1 MERGVA
7 EGYMPHVPGWELDY
21 PRLRRRW
28 SFADFLGAL
37 DFVNRVAEVAE
48 REGHHPDVH
57 LTSYRELELVVY
69 THAVGGLSE
78 NDFVLARRIGEL

>member
-7 EGYMPHVPGWELDY
+7 EGYMPHVPGWELDS

-28 SFADFLGAL
+28 GFADFLGAL

-69 THAVGGLSE
+69 THAIGGLSE